1 MERLTGIR
9 YLLHESRRRL
19 QVPIGARGK
28 YMTEIGTESCKVP
41 RNRFVV
47 VPALLERTDGKGMTL
62 MPMSA
67 LPAQLRR

>member
-19 QVPIGARGK
+19 QIPIGARGM

-47 VPALLERTDGKGMTL
+47 VPALLERTDGKGMPL
-62 MPMSA
+62 MPTSA
-67 LPAQLRR
+67 LEA